1 MIEEEEGDRDQVE
14 SEDCDQV
21 EANVDIGPGKVVQDI
36 AVVMALTTDIVLKI
50 HLAGPTSGSV

>member
-21 EANVDIGPGKVVQDI
+21 EANVEVGPGKVVQDI
-36 AVVMALTTDIVLKI
+36 AVVMSLLITNNAMQC
-50 HLAGPTSGSV
+50 